1 MLFDLHLLNLLNI
14 MKTIFTFVFILFLA
28 ASSQGQLIINEVLYD
43 PSNTGLEGDANG
55 DGVYNQVQDE
65 FIEFVNIGP
74 TDLNIF
80 KYRIFD
86 KDTVTGI
93 KTRRHT
99 IINAIVPSNGALV
112 VFGGGNPVGSFG
124 GAIVRVDN
132 DSLGLSLGNSGEII
146 ILEDSLGNVLA
157 TFDSDALSNNPNE
170 SYTRNPDIT
179 GDFVQHAGVN
189 PGKLFSPGTRTNGD
203 PFNTVLF
210 IQDKSQKI
218 TLNMFPNPSTG
229 KVKLGIQDTDIESVQ
244 VLDLTGKELETP
256 RVKSGILDLS
266 PVQNGLYQVRVTTR
280 NGQISNRIMI
290 TR

>member
-1 MLFDLHLLNLLNI
+1 LIFAFLLLI
-14 MKTIFTFVFILFLA
+14 HTMKTIFTFVFVILMSA
-28 ASSQGQLIINEVLYD
+28 YSHGQLIINEVLYD

-65 FIEFVNIGP
+65 FIEFVNIGA

-86 KDTVTGI
+86 YDTVTGL

-99 IINAIVPSNGALV
+99 IINATVPSNGALV

-170 SYTRNPDIT
+170 SYTRNPDIS
-179 GDFVQHAGVN
+179 GDFVQHGSVT
-189 PGKLFSPGTRTNGD
+189 PGKLFSPGTRVNGD

-210 IQDKSQKI
+210 VQDKNQKS
-218 TLNMFPNPSTG
+218 LLKLFPNPTSG
-229 KVKLGIQDTDIESVQ
+229 KVKIGFQDADIEFFQ
-244 VLDLTGKELETP
+244 VLDLTGKE
-256 RVKSGILDLS
+256 VKSPAIQNQILDLS
-266 PVQNGLYQVRVTTR
+266 HLSNGLYQILV
-280 NGQISNRIMI
+280 NSKAGQSSNRIMI
-290 TR
+290 AR